1 MDKDNDDISRKV
13 KVLVFTIFLVTAIL
27 THLVIKG
34 FHV

>member
-1 MDKDNDDISRKV
+1 MDKDSDISRKV
-13 KVLVFTIFLVTAIL
+13 KVLVFTILVVAVIL